1 MMRRRSELRLIPPQ
15 PWSQLILP
23 DSFYA
28 RLAAWRD
35 VLVNERGLH
44 FALQGF
50 GRRPPEHTSFY
61 DGARHAFLVPR

>member
-35 VLVNERGLH
+35 VLVNER
-44 FALQGF
+44 
-50 GRRPPEHTSFY
+50 
-61 DGARHAFLVPR
+61 